1 MDKWFNKNLE
11 EVVENLNVNMN
22 NGLDEEE
29 AKKRQEEH
37 GLNELEEQEGR
48 TLLSMIAGQFKDF
61 LIIVLLAAALVSG
74 FVGEL
79 KDAILIVA
87 IVIVNAIMGVVQENK
102 AEQSLA
108 ALKKLSTPTAK
119 VIRDGSTQEIPAQE
133 LVPGDII
140 LLDAG
145 DYIPAD
151 GRLVEAASLKI
162 QESAL
167 TGESV
172 PVGKH
177 TKKIDKEEVPLGDRK
192 NLVYMSSVVTYGR
205 GKAIVTKTGMD
216 TEIGKIADMIQKSET
231 VQTPLQKRLEE
242 LGKLLGIGALII
254 CGLMFLVGVLQ
265 GRETFGMFLTAVS
278 LAVAAIPEGLPA
290 IVTVVLA
297 LGVQRMINKNA
308 IIRKLPA
315 VETLGSASVICS
327 DKTGTLT
334 QNKMTIK
341 EIYVD
346 ENRLGIEGLNNA
358 SLTEGQQ
365 RILEIGLLS
374 NDAEIQVKDGEEKAV
389 GDPTEVA
396 FVRLA
401 YNIGM
406 IKKEKTKEYPRVE
419 ELPFDSERKL
429 MSTIHPQ
436 KKDGYYVFTKGAPDV
451 LLERCNKIYING
463 AIRGLEQKD
472 KEKINEANHALTSKA
487 YRVLGLAFKELKD
500 IPQEITSENIEDE
513 LIFAGLMGMI
523 DPPREEVKHS
533 VAQSREAGIKPVM
546 ITGDHKDTAVAIAKE
561 LNILEE
567 GDLAISGSELDK
579 LSDEE
584 LGNKVEHISV
594 YARVSPEHK
603 VRIVT
608 SWQQKG
614 KVVAM
619 TGDGVNDAPA
629 LKKADIGCAMG
640 ITGTDVS
647 KEAAEMILTD
657 DNFATIVA
665 AVEEGRG
672 IYSNIRKSIHFLLS
686 CNIGEIIT
694 LFLATLLNW
703 AQPLLP
709 IHILWVNLVTDS
721 LPALAL
727 GVDPKENDIMKQKPR
742 DPKASIFA
750 EGLGFRII
758 YQGIVIGAVT
768 LFAFRYGLS
777 HYGVEIART
786 MAFAVLGLSQLS
798 HAINVRSER
807 HSVFKEGI
815 FKNKYLILANI
826 VSGLMQISVITI
838 PFLQKIFEV
847 VSLNGQQW
855 ILVALLSLSPLIIVE
870 LVKLAFRLSGRESYQ

>member
-1 MDKWFNKNLE
+1 LDKWFNKNLE
-11 EVVENLNVNMN
+11 EVVENLNVNTN

-48 TLLSMIAGQFKDF
+48 SLLSMIAGQFKDF

-205 GKAIVTKTGMD
+205 GKAIVSKTGMN

-346 ENRLGIEGLNNA
+346 ENRLGIRNW
-358 SLTEGQQ
+358 
-365 RILEIGLLS
+365 
-374 NDAEIQVKDGEEKAV
+374 
-389 GDPTEVA
+389 VA
-396 FVRLA
+396 F
-401 YNIGM
+401 
-406 IKKEKTKEYPRVE
+406 K
-419 ELPFDSERKL
+419 
-429 MSTIHPQ
+429 
-436 KKDGYYVFTKGAPDV
+436 
-451 LLERCNKIYING
+451 
-463 AIRGLEQKD
+463 
-472 KEKINEANHALTSKA
+472 
-487 YRVLGLAFKELKD
+487 
-500 IPQEITSENIEDE
+500 
-513 LIFAGLMGMI
+513 
-523 DPPREEVKHS
+523 
-533 VAQSREAGIKPVM
+533 
-546 ITGDHKDTAVAIAKE
+546 
-561 LNILEE
+561 
-567 GDLAISGSELDK
+567 
-579 LSDEE
+579 
-584 LGNKVEHISV
+584 
-594 YARVSPEHK
+594 
-603 VRIVT
+603 
-608 SWQQKG
+608 
-614 KVVAM
+614 
-619 TGDGVNDAPA
+619 
-629 LKKADIGCAMG
+629 
-640 ITGTDVS
+640 
-647 KEAAEMILTD
+647 
-657 DNFATIVA
+657 
-665 AVEEGRG
+665 
-672 IYSNIRKSIHFLLS
+672 
-686 CNIGEIIT
+686 
-694 LFLATLLNW
+694 
-703 AQPLLP
+703 
-709 IHILWVNLVTDS
+709 
-721 LPALAL
+721 
-727 GVDPKENDIMKQKPR
+727 
-742 DPKASIFA
+742 
-750 EGLGFRII
+750 
-758 YQGIVIGAVT
+758 
-768 LFAFRYGLS
+768 
-777 HYGVEIART
+777 
-786 MAFAVLGLSQLS
+786 
-798 HAINVRSER
+798 
-807 HSVFKEGI
+807 
-815 FKNKYLILANI
+815 
-826 VSGLMQISVITI
+826 
-838 PFLQKIFEV
+838 
-847 VSLNGQQW
+847 
-855 ILVALLSLSPLIIVE
+855 
-870 LVKLAFRLSGRESYQ
+870 